1 MPPHSH
7 CVDSR
12 LSVQCPCSLL
22 TLRHHNQFVWDD
34 DGGKWRR
41 QHKRELVGEE
51 WSVVVHVPLRSHWL
65 DAARELLIN
74 IVATDFDW
82 PVKVISAIVPE
93 TSRIQYFAHVIQT
106 RFQANFWASYY
117 FNFCIRIEKSF
128 MVTAPSGNISTTVV
142 IETQIQNTTIPYSA
156 VINDFSVDILCHFSY
171 SKPLS
176 ILCFGNCSIH

>member
-65 DAARELLIN
+65 DAVRELLIN

-106 RFQANFWASYY
+106 RFQANFWASYIFQLLY
-117 FNFCIRIEKSF
+117 SNWKVIHGHSSKWQYIDNGRDRNTNTKHYY
-128 MVTAPSGNISTTVV
+128 TV
-142 IETQIQNTTIPYSA
+142 
-156 VINDFSVDILCHFSY
+156 
-171 SKPLS
+171 
-176 ILCFGNCSIH
+176 